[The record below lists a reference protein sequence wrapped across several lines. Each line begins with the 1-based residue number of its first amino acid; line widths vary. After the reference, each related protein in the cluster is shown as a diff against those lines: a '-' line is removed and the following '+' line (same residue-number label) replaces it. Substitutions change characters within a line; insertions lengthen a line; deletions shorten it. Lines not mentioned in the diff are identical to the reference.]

1 MSNVYKIKGT
11 IKLDGK
17 FETELEAKN
26 KKEALGFIH
35 ELFTPENFENNECVV
50 TEIVPSCLAK
60 NIEIKKAMQ

>member
-26 KKEALGFIH
+26 KKEALEFIH
-35 ELFTPENFENNECVV
+35 ELFTLENF
-50 TEIVPSCLAK
+50 
-60 NIEIKKAMQ
+60 